1 MPLWKPLHS
10 NWLCS
15 NLAEICQV
23 VLKQRVENVNI
34 LQTDGRTG
42 IWMPDKKWSEIKSLC
57 MSHFTILKLSSYG
70 NNGLYMFRYWLFV
83 FMVARA
89 CHVWNRRCYWFYCS
103 HEFIPIFTI
112 ILQWKKHNDLNGYTT
127 YFKYCYF
134 K

>member
-70 NNGLYMFRYWLFV
+70 NNGFYMFMQVLTICFHGCQGMSCMEQTLLLVLLLSWIYPHFYHYPT
-83 FMVARA
+83 MKETQ
-89 CHVWNRRCYWFYCS
+89 WFKWI
-103 HEFIPIFTI
+103 HNIF
-112 ILQWKKHNDLNGYTT
+112 
-127 YFKYCYF
+127 
-134 K
+134 